1 MLEDD
6 PLTDHPLTDP
16 LTIPDNLGDIPAA
29 LIELEKIPRRLWEQ
43 TLAPLHRQQRMWVA
57 LQVSDERLREVAT
70 LLAVELDM
78 AECARQN
85 ARDEARFEARRTGAP
100 LPAPHAD
107 HAVTRSTVQVNLRL
121 RRDDHARLTQAAAS
135 VGLKPTT
142 LARALVLNGATK
154 ILQDHGRTPG
164 YP

>member
-6 PLTDHPLTDP
+6 PLIDSDSLRDP
-16 LTIPDNLGDIPAA
+16 DDLGDIPVTS
-29 LIELEKIPRRLWEQ
+29 IELEKIPRRLWEQ
-43 TLAPLHRQQRMWVA
+43 TLAPLHRQQRVWVA
-57 LQVSDERLREVAT
+57 LQVSDERLREAASV
-70 LLAVELDM
+70 LAFELDM
-78 AECARQN
+78 AECGRRK
-85 ARDEARFEARRTGAP
+85 ARDEARFAARRAGAP
-100 LPAPHAD
+100 LPTPHD
-107 HAVTRSTVQVNLRL
+107 EHAVTRSTVQVNLRL
-121 RRDDHARLTQAAAS
+121 RRDDHARLTDAAAA